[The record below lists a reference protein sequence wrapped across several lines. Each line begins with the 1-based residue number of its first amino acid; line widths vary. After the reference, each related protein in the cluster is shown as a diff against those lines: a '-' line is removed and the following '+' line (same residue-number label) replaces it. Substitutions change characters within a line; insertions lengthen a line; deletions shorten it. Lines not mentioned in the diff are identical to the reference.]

1 MVAAGMKIDTNKA
14 ERFGAIIDR
23 VYENPFSEPK
33 PKEPKTA
40 AEVKQ
45 YLIEKIDE
53 LLSGG

>member
-45 YLIEKIDE
+45 YLIDKIDE
-53 LLSGG
+53 L